1 MSGPKT
7 IKLPF
12 IFSSKRKDKKLWYII
27 LKNGFLIPLSEA
39 ESKGI
44 IKREKEQIVE
54 DEWTEKITIL
64 KPEEIKGFIK
74 YTRSG
79 KIFYNLNEI
88 QKLYGVTNEKGF

>member
-12 IFSSKRKDKKLWYII
+12 ILSNKRKDKKLWYIM
-27 LKNGFLIPLSEA
+27 LRNGFLIPLSEA

-54 DEWTEKITIL
+54 GEWTEKITIL
-64 KPEEIKGFIK
+64 RPEEIKGFIK

-79 KIFYNLNEI
+79 KIFYSINELVR
-88 QKLYGVTNEKGF
+88 LYGVE

>member
-1 MSGPKT
+1 MKTSGPKT

-12 IFSSKRKDKKLWYII
+12 IFSNKRKDRKLWYII
-27 LKNGFLIPLSEA
+27 DKYGGLITLTQA
-39 ESKGI
+39 EEKGL
-44 IKREKEQIVE
+44 IKREKEQIVR

-79 KIFYNLNEI
+79 KIFYNLNEVVR
-88 QKLYGVTNEKGF
+88 LYGVE

>member
-12 IFSSKRKDKKLWYII
+12 IFPSKRRDKKLWYII

-39 ESKGI
+39 EAKGI
-44 IKREKEQIVE
+44 IKREKMQIVE
-54 DEWTEKITIL
+54 DELTEKITII

-79 KIFYNLNEI
+79 KIFYSLDEI
-88 QKLYGVTNEKGF
+88 MRLYGVE

>member
-1 MSGPKT
+1 M
-7 IKLPF
+7 L
-12 IFSSKRKDKKLWYII
+12 R
-27 LKNGFLIPLSEA
+27 NGYLIPLSEA

-54 DEWTEKITIL
+54 DEWTEKVTIL

-79 KIFYNLNEI
+79 KIFYNLDEI
-88 QKLYGVTNEKGF
+88 VRLYGVE